1 MKTVIGA
8 LVGLVIGAG
17 GTYLFEQGKVKN
29 LQTNLSA
36 LETQLSEAKS
46 TAESSASE
54 FAKLQDAGKALQAE
68 LSDAKSKADAAVA
81 DLTKSLEAK
90 TQEVST
96 LQAKVTELE
105 AAVAAAK
112 SGTAQ

>member
-17 GTYLFEQGKVKN
+17 GTYLFEQGKVTN

-54 FAKLQDAGKALQAE
+54 FAKLQDAGK
-68 LSDAKSKADAAVA
+68 SKADAAVA

-90 TQEVST
+90 TQEVSS

>member
-8 LVGLVIGAG
+8 LVGFVIGAG
-17 GTYLFEQGKVKN
+17 GIYLFEQGKVTN
-29 LQTNLSA
+29 LQTSLSA
-36 LETQLSEAKS
+36 METQLSDAKS
-46 TAESSASE
+46 KAESSASDV
-54 FAKLQDAGKALQAE
+54 AKLQDAGKALEAE
-68 LSDAKSKADAAVA
+68 LADAKSKADAAVA
-81 DLTKSLEAK
+81 DLNKSLEAK
-90 TQEVST
+90 TQEVAT

>member
-1 MKTVIGA
+1 MKTVIGG
-8 LVGLVIGAG
+8 LVGFVIGAG
-17 GTYLFEQGKVKN
+17 GIYLFEPGEVTK
-29 LQTNLSA
+29 LQTSLSA
-36 LETQLSEAKS
+36 FETQLSEAKS
-46 TAESSASE
+46 TAENSASE
-54 FAKLQDAGKALQAE
+54 VAKLQDAGKALEAE
-68 LSDAKSKADAAVA
+68 LADAKSKADAAVA
-81 DLTKSLEAK
+81 DLNKSLEAK